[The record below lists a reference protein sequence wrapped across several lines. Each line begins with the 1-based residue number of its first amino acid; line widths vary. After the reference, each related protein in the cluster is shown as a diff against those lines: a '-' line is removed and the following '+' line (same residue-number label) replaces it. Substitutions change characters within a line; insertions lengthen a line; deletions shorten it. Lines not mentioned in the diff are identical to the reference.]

1 MKFVPIRTQT
11 GATPNPD
18 YAAPTGATANL
29 IAPNLIA
36 FGRSL
41 RWYANM
47 GPPVSWTRQLVAAPG
62 SRCHPSIRGGA
73 AKLMTP
79 GIRRH

>member
-11 GATPNPD
+11 GATSNPD

-36 FGRSL
+36 FGPATSQSG
-41 RWYANM
+41 A
-47 GPPVSWTRQLVAAPG
+47 SRQLD
-62 SRCHPSIRGGA
+62 PSVGRRAGQVGA
-73 AKLMTP
+73 TP
-79 GIRRH
+79 QSGEVLRS